1 MKLILII
8 ILEVIIVL
16 YAPDVFYLP
25 DISMSYRASVL
36 KVPDYSSSSFSTE
49 GFAVYK
55 NVQTGQN

>member
-8 ILEVIIVL
+8 ILKVIII
-16 YAPDVFYLP
+16 YAPNFFYLP
-25 DISMSYRASVL
+25 DISMSYRASVV
-36 KVPDYSSSSFSTE
+36 KVLDHSSSSFSTE